1 MKEVAD
7 ELNSCCKVDAV
18 SVEDVVDR
26 ADEIRVRQELSDQE
40 IIELVTKEEESE
52 DKIKLVE
59 PVLPPPTL
67 AQLAN
72 AVGIVQ
78 RTLKHKNIAVESRIC
93 QDLTWKRCS
102 ERFARLSSIRRAR
115 SNLGSILSSKRGIEI
130 CSQACR

>member
-26 ADEIRVRQELSDQE
+26 ADETRVRQELLDQE

-52 DKIKLVE
+52 DEIKLVE

-72 AVGIVQ
+72 VVGIVQ
-78 RTLKHKNIAVESRIC
+78 QTLKHKNIAVESRIC
-93 QDLTWKRCS
+93 QDLETVLRKVRKTEFDQKSQIQPRINSFFKKRD
-102 ERFARLSSIRRAR
+102 
-115 SNLGSILSSKRGIEI
+115 
-130 CSQACR
+130 

>member
-26 ADEIRVRQELSDQE
+26 ADETRVRQELSDQE

-52 DKIKLVE
+52 DEIKLVE

-93 QDLTWKRCS
+93 QDLETVLRKVCKTEFNQKSQIQPRIDSFFKKRD
-102 ERFARLSSIRRAR
+102 
-115 SNLGSILSSKRGIEI
+115 
-130 CSQACR
+130 